1 MKVVIK
7 AQIIQIN
14 IKKNYQE
21 IRIQQKLIRKEMI
34 IVLKK
39 EQVVILNQISL
50 IVKVKYLIKLT
61 IIILKLN

>member
-21 IRIQQKLIRKEMI
+21 VRIQQKLIRKEMI

-61 IIILKLN
+61 IKILKLN

>member
-1 MKVVIK
+1 
-7 AQIIQIN
+7 
-14 IKKNYQE
+14 
-21 IRIQQKLIRKEMI
+21 MI

-61 IIILKLN
+61 IKILKLN